1 MVRIA
6 IQDAFEGSTL
16 PSAASSPVRSGEGAA
31 IRIHPLDTP
40 RAAPAPSTI
49 DAEERERRSHIRRW
63 AAMMIVHLERS
74 EHEHAR
80 HYSYF
85 EALERLQA
93 LIARELESARTEEEN
108 RSA

>member
-6 IQDAFEGSTL
+6 LRNDLSGSPL
-16 PSAASSPVRSGEGAA
+16 PSAASSPVLSGEGAA
-31 IRIHPLDTP
+31 VRIHPLDAP
-40 RAAPAPSTI
+40 PAPPPDTSA
-49 DAEERERRSHIRRW
+49 AEERERRSHVRRW

-80 HYSYF
+80 HYGYV

-93 LIARELESARTEEEN
+93 LIERELESARAE
-108 RSA
+108 

>member
-6 IQDAFEGSTL
+6 LRNDLPGSPL

-31 IRIHPLDTP
+31 VRIRPLDTP
-40 RAAPAPSTI
+40 PAPPPDTTE
-49 DAEERERRSHIRRW
+49 AEERERRSHIRRW

-74 EHEHAR
+74 EHEDAR

-93 LIARELESARTEEEN
+93 LIARELESARTDEEN

>member
-6 IQDAFEGSTL
+6 LRNDPSGSPL

-31 IRIHPLDTP
+31 VRIHPLDAPPTP
-40 RAAPAPSTI
+40 PAADRI
-49 DAEERERRSHIRRW
+49 DADERERRSHIRRW

-74 EHEHAR
+74 EHEDAR

-85 EALERLQA
+85 EALERLQE
-93 LIARELESARTEEEN
+93 LIARELETTRTDEEN